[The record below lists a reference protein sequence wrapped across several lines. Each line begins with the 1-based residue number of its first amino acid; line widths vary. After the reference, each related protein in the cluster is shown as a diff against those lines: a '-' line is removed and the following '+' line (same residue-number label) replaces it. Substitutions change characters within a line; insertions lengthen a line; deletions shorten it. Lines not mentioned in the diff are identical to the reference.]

1 LNLRAARLPMRAARI
16 LLPEIAFSAPI
27 LAREYVRLCAAA
39 VSARE

>member
-1 LNLRAARLPMRAARI
+1 LRAARLPMRAARNTFCRRS
-16 LLPEIAFSAPI
+16 AFSAPI